1 MGKLNEAAQ
10 VNTIN
15 DEYITLI
22 NSDGHPLRINKTD
35 LAEIIRENMPV
46 ATQVQKGLLDANSDR
61 FVKGK
66 GLRIIEKSACIKLY
80 SAVSQTAVV
89 AFITTG
95 RIEGSS
101 CGVYLLSFSIAS
113 TGSFSCNLKKVN
125 SGASAKFYYVKDGN
139 QVSIYLVSTVDYSI
153 THISPLLESGGFSYH
168 LIQDS
173 LPEGAVLFDVT

>member
-61 FVKGK
+61 
-66 GLRIIEKSACIKLY
+66 
-80 SAVSQTAVV
+80 
-89 AFITTG
+89 
-95 RIEGSS
+95 
-101 CGVYLLSFSIAS
+101 
-113 TGSFSCNLKKVN
+113 LK
-125 SGASAKFYYVKDGN
+125 AKDYV
-139 QVSIYLVSTVDYSI
+139 L
-153 THISPLLESGGFSYH
+153 
-168 LIQDS
+168 
-173 LPEGAVLFDVT
+173 